1 LPVLHS
7 SQRGDQLVR
16 VRVHTPER
24 LSREEKE
31 LFEKLA
37 QVEGKEKGNFERIK
51 DLFS

>member
-1 LPVLHS
+1 MHS

-16 VRVHTPER
+16 VQVHTPER

-37 QVEGKEKGNFERIK
+37 VIEGKEKGSFDRIK
-51 DLFS
+51 DLFT